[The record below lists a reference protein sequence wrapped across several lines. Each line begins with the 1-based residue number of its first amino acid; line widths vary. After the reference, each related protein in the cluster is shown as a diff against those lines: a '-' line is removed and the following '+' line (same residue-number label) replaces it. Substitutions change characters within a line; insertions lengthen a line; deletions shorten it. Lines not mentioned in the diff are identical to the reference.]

1 MTNPAVL
8 KIAFVS
14 AEVRPFA
21 ATGGLGDVA
30 SALPKELKKLGHDVR
45 VIMPNYAHVEE
56 QGYKLEEVPG
66 LGDALEV
73 PGVGAIY
80 VKMTC
85 LPDSEVPVYFID
97 PVDKDYYSRTRDK
110 GTIYGW
116 SDDAIRFILLCRG
129 TLKFLNAI
137 TWKPDVIH
145 CNDWHAG
152 LIPAYLDSVYKYD
165 FLSTATLYTTHNIVY
180 SGPGGLRTH
189 TLRQAGLGRELI
201 PTVHPHEFYGKFNF
215 GKGALV
221 LADVANTVSPTYAR
235 ELELPAQTLELPP
248 LEILDGSR
256 MIQHRLMIPNGL
268 GFEGVIRHRKEE
280 KPFIGILNGID
291 YDYWNPATDSRLS
304 LRALL
309 SFVKAHKHQLPRPLS
324 EVEPLPLDRVSYA
337 VEDEAETIIER
348 KALNKRRLQQLCG
361 LEENAQ
367 ALLIGRVGRVS
378 EQKDGLLMVEE
389 ARALRE
395 ILALDVQL
403 VALGRA
409 AEGDPVGQYY
419 RRQFTILDEEKSSQF
434 CFLNAR
440 YRRWLEEDESWNLP
454 AEMDYDLEH
463 LIYAASDVFLLPSLY
478 EPCGLTQM
486 ISFRYGTAPIVHHV
500 GGLADTVSDYDEPP
514 TQGKGRG
521 FVFTEP
527 APEALVKAVERAWH
541 AYQSKT
547 EWSELIGE
555 GMQQDFSWKTSAQR
569 YVTAY
574 WQAVNVRRRD
584 LPFQQVEVEKKGD
597 WIE

>member
-8 KIAFVS
+8 QIAFVS
-14 AEVRPFA
+14 AEVRPLA

-45 VIMPNYAHVEE
+45 VIMPNYAMIEA

-73 PGVGAIY
+73 PHVGSIY
-80 VKMTC
+80 VKTTN
-85 LPDSEVPVYFID
+85 LPDSEVPVYFIE

-116 SDDAIRFILLCRG
+116 PDDARRFILLCRG
-129 TLKFLNAI
+129 TLEFLNAI
-137 TWKPDVIH
+137 AWRPDVIH

-152 LIPAYLDSVYKYD
+152 LIPAYLDSIYKYD
-165 FLSTATLYTTHNIVY
+165 FLSTASLYTTHNIVY
-180 SGPGGLRTH
+180 SGPGGLRTR
-189 TLRQAGLGRELI
+189 TLRQTGLGRELI
-201 PTVHPHEFYGKFNF
+201 PTIHPHEFFGKFNF

-235 ELELPAQTLELPP
+235 ELELPAQTLDLPP
-248 LEILDGSR
+248 LEILDGSGV
-256 MIQHRLMIPNGL
+256 MQHRLLIPNGL
-268 GFEGVIRHRKEE
+268 GFDGVIRHRKEE

-291 YDYWNPATDSRLS
+291 YDYWNPETDSRLS

-309 SFVKAHKHQLPRPLS
+309 SFIKADAEHLPPRLAEVK
-324 EVEPLPLDRVSYA
+324 PLPFDSLRYA
-337 VEDEAETIIER
+337 VEDEVATIIER
-348 KALNKRRLQQLCG
+348 KALHKRRLQQLCG
-361 LEENAQ
+361 LEENEK
-367 ALLIGRVGRVS
+367 ALLIGRIGRVS
-378 EQKDGLLMVEE
+378 DQKDGLLMVGN
-389 ARALRE
+389 AQALRE
-395 ILALDVQL
+395 MLALDVQ
-403 VALGRA
+403 VVVLGRA
-409 AEGDPVGQYY
+409 TEGDPVGQYY
-419 RRQFTILDEEKSSQF
+419 RRQFTILDEGKPSQF

-440 YRRWLEEDESWNLP
+440 YRRWLDRDESWNLP
-454 AEMDYDLEH
+454 AEVDYDLEH

-486 ISFRYGTAPIVHHV
+486 ISFRYGTVPIVHHV
-500 GGLADTVSDYDEPP
+500 GGLADSVIDYDEPP

-527 APEALVKAVERAWH
+527 TPEALVAAVERALG

-547 EWSELIGE
+547 DWSTLIRE
-555 GMQQDFSWKTSAQR
+555 GMQQDFSWKASAQR

-574 WQAVNVRRRD
+574 WQAVNIRRKD
-584 LPFQQVEVEKKGD
+584 LPFQQMEVEEKGD
-597 WIE
+597 

>member
-1 MTNPAVL
+1 MSEGHWCIMTNPAVL

-30 SALPKELKKLGHDVR
+30 GALPKELKKLGHDVR
-45 VIMPNYAHVEE
+45 VIMPNYAMIEE

-66 LGDALEV
+66 LGAALEM
-73 PGVGAIY
+73 PHLGSIY
-80 VKMTC
+80 VKTTN
-85 LPDSEVPVYFID
+85 LPDSDVPVYFIE

-110 GTIYGW
+110 GAIYGW
-116 SDDAIRFILLCRG
+116 PDDARRFIVLCRG
-129 TLKFLNAI
+129 TLEFLNAI
-137 TWKPDVIH
+137 AWKPDVIH

-180 SGPGGLRTH
+180 SGPDGLRTRA
-189 TLRQAGLGRELI
+189 LRQTGLGLELI
-201 PTVHPHEFYGKFNF
+201 PSVHPHELFGKFNF

-235 ELELPAQTLELPP
+235 ELELSAQILDFPP
-248 LEILDGSR
+248 LEVLDGAR
-256 MIQHRLMIPNGL
+256 AIQHRLMIPNGL
-268 GFEGVIRHRKEE
+268 GFDGVIRRRKQE

-304 LRALL
+304 LRALC
-309 SFVKAHKHQLPRPLS
+309 SFIKANQAQLPPRLS
-324 EVEPLPLDRVSYA
+324 EIEPLLLDSVSYDL
-337 VEDEAETIIER
+337 EDGPEIIVER
-348 KALNKRRLQQLCG
+348 KALHKRRLQQLCG
-361 LEENAQ
+361 LEENEQ
-367 ALLIGRVGRVS
+367 ALLIGRIGRIS
-378 EQKDGLLMVEE
+378 DQKDGLLMVEN

-403 VALGRA
+403 VVLGRA
-409 AEGDPVGQYY
+409 AEGDPVGQHY
-419 RRQFTILDEEKSSQF
+419 RKQFTILDEGRPSQC

-440 YRRWLEEDESWNLP
+440 YRRWLDEDESWNLP
-454 AEMDYDLEH
+454 TEGDYDLEH

-486 ISFRYGTAPIVHHV
+486 VSFRYGTVPIVHHV

-514 TQGKGRG
+514 MQGKGRG
-521 FVFTEP
+521 FVFTRP
-527 APEALVKAVERAWH
+527 TAEALVEAVQRAWR
-541 AYQSKT
+541 AYQNKT
-547 EWSELIGE
+547 DWPELIGE
-555 GMQQDFSWKTSAQR
+555 GMRQDFSWKTSTQK

-574 WQAVNVRRRD
+574 WQAVNIRRKD
-584 LPFQQVEVEKKGD
+584 LPFQQVEV
-597 WIE
+597 

>member
-30 SALPKELKKLGHDVR
+30 SALPKELRKLGHDVR
-45 VIMPNYAHVEE
+45 VIMPNYAMIEE

-66 LGDALEV
+66 LGAALEV
-73 PGVGAIY
+73 PHVGSIY
-80 VKMTC
+80 VKMTN

-116 SDDAIRFILLCRG
+116 PDDARRFILLCRG
-129 TLKFLNAI
+129 TLEFLNAI

-180 SGPGGLRTH
+180 SGPDGLRTR
-189 TLRQAGLGRELI
+189 TLRETGLGLELI
-201 PTVHPHEFYGKFNF
+201 PAVHPHEFFGKFNF
-215 GKGALV
+215 GKGALA
-221 LADVANTVSPTYAR
+221 LADVANTVSPAYAR
-235 ELELPAQTLELPP
+235 ELELPAQTFDLPP
-248 LEILDGSR
+248 MEILDGSR
-256 MIQHRLMIPNGL
+256 VIQHRLMIPNGL
-268 GFEGVIRHRKEE
+268 VFDGVIRHRKEE

-291 YDYWNPATDSRLS
+291 YDYWNPATDPRLS

-309 SFVKAHKHQLPRPLS
+309 SFIRANEGHLPPRLS
-324 EVEPLPLDRVSYA
+324 EVKPLLLDSLRYA
-337 VEDEAETIIER
+337 IEDDADTIIER

-361 LEENAQ
+361 LEENEK
-367 ALLIGRVGRVS
+367 ALLIGRIGRIS
-378 EQKDGLLMVEE
+378 DQKDGLLMVEG

-395 ILALDVQL
+395 MLELDVQL
-403 VALGRA
+403 AVLGRA

-419 RRQFTILDEEKSSQF
+419 RRQFTILAKEKPSQF

-440 YRRWLEEDESWNLP
+440 YRRWLDQDKSWNLP
-454 AEMDYDLEH
+454 AEVDYDLEH

-486 ISFRYGTAPIVHHV
+486 VSFRYGTAPIVHHV

-514 TQGKGRG
+514 MQGKGRG

-527 APEALVKAVERAWH
+527 TSEALVKAVERAWR

-547 EWSELIGE
+547 DWPELIRE
-555 GMQQDFSWKTSAQR
+555 GMQQDFSWRTSAQK

-574 WQAVNVRRRD
+574 WQAVNIRRKD
-584 LPFQQVEVEKKGD
+584 LPFRQVEVEEKED
-597 WIE
+597 